1 MKSTINSDNQRN
13 HQIHINSFSDV
24 TENFDETEFD
34 LTESLNDSSMNNQN
48 QTLGHYDQI
57 PRSTLSLPK
66 GPIYARIVKTA
77 KVRHMLCSTPTSF
90 VKPHDTDDELN
101 ESSITRPRHASDSDL
116 LNGRKF
122 SSFFQTDV

>member
-1 MKSTINSDNQRN
+1 MTNQHR
-13 HQIHINSFSDV
+13 S
-24 TENFDETEFD
+24 
-34 LTESLNDSSMNNQN
+34 
-48 QTLGHYDQI
+48 LGHYDQI

-90 VKPHDTDDELN
+90 IKPLDNEDELN
-101 ESSITRPRHASDSDL
+101 ESSINRPRHASDSDL
-116 LNGRKF
+116 LNGRKSNIF